1 MELFFADRIDGGFCF
16 LPEEEA
22 AHCVRVL
29 RHRVGDAIDV
39 IDGAGT
45 LYRCCLTDASP
56 KGAQARILET
66 VPGWGGHPYRL
77 TMAVCPTK
85 NNDRYEWF
93 VEKAVEVGVDRI
105 VPVIGEHSERRV
117 YKPERSRRIALSAA
131 KQSLK
136 AAIPSVEEPV
146 SVADF
151 IQGCTASL
159 KLIAYCFEEETA
171 PRRSV
176 AEVLRSCSG
185 DDIACRSASVLLRG
199 RYRHPDR
206 TGRRFLA

>member
-29 RHRVGDAIDV
+29 RHRVGDRIDV
-39 IDGAGT
+39 IDGVGT
-45 LYRCCLTDASP
+45 LYRCCLADASP

-93 VEKAVEVGVDRI
+93 VEKAVEVGVDRSI
-105 VPVIGEHSERRV
+105 SPTGPAGLPFRR
-117 YKPERSRRIALSAA
+117 
-131 KQSLK
+131 
-136 AAIPSVEEPV
+136 PSSP
-146 SVADF
+146 
-151 IQGCTASL
+151 
-159 KLIAYCFEEETA
+159 
-171 PRRSV
+171 
-176 AEVLRSCSG
+176 
-185 DDIACRSASVLLRG
+185 
-199 RYRHPDR
+199 
-206 TGRRFLA
+206 